1 MPDDPIPIA
10 RAAPS
15 GCGSVAPAA
24 ELQDARWFTEE
35 VHAHERSLRAYL
47 RDAFPVVRDIDDVV
61 QESFLRTWRTRGSQP
76 IRSARAFLFQVAR
89 RVALDLVRRDRCAPF
104 AAVSDLTSL
113 RVLES
118 APDGAEAAGVQER
131 LHLVA
136 DAIEALP
143 SRCRHV
149 VILRKLQ
156 GVPQKEVAARL
167 GLSEKTVEAQLS
179 RGLARL
185 EEFFR
190 RRGSSEWFDE

>member
-1 MPDDPIPIA
+1 MPDDSLPIA
-10 RAAPS
+10 HAASTGCS
-15 GCGSVAPAA
+15 GITPTA
-24 ELQDARWFTEE
+24 ELQDVRWFTEE
-35 VHAHERSLRAYL
+35 VHRHEPSLRAYL
-47 RDAFPVVRDIDDVV
+47 RDAFPVVRDVDDVV

-104 AAVSDLTSL
+104 KPVTDLTAL
-113 RVLES
+113 PVLES
-118 APDGAEAAGVQER
+118 APDGAEAAGVREK

-143 SRCRHV
+143 SRCRQV

-156 GVPQKEVAARL
+156 GLPQKEVAARL

-185 EEFFR
+185 EEYLR